1 MDRDGFV
8 FYRSFYNCLKNLS
21 IEYRDKLS
29 MAIFEYALD
38 WIEPE
43 LDWMLLSMF
52 DLIRP
57 QIDANNKRYINWCKW
72 WQYGSKWW
80 RPPKTWDN
88 SQKPQDNPNETP
100 SEPQPNP
107 NLTPKDKDKDKDKDK
122 GKDKDKEKECEGKE
136 DDITTLDAKASRVPI
151 TTTQSNVI
159 SGLGKEKTQD
169 IKQTNT
175 QWLYNDVGSALWFED
190 IYKNFYH
197 KNWIKKDEKKSK
209 KLFDTMNFSQKELQD
224 ILYDEKL
231 FKFEFKYRIKDPQYR
246 PKFDTYLSGFNRSWD
261 RQWDDRLYEIAKYHM
276 THKDDLNKMKER
288 STELKEAFWE
298 SKFKEIAHN
307 VWRELS
313 RVNLVIK

>member
-1 MDRDGFV
+1 MERESFV
-8 FYRSFYNCLKNLS
+8 FYRSFYEASKFLTNEDKGKLFDMICQYWLYWNE
-21 IEYRDKLS
+21 IETDGPA
-29 MAIFEYALD
+29 M
-38 WIEPE
+38 
-43 LDWMLLSMF
+43 WMFLL
-52 DLIRP
+52 IKP
-57 QIDANNKRYINWCKW
+57 QLDANNERYMNWCK
-72 WQYGSKWW
+72 GW
-80 RPPKTWDN
+80 RPPKTWNN
-88 SQKPQDNPNETP
+88 SQKPNHNQTITKHKPNDNDND
-100 SEPQPNP
+100 ND
-107 NLTPKDKDKDKDKDK
+107 NVNDNDN
-122 GKDKDKEKECEGKE
+122 EKECEGRC
-136 DDITTLDAKASRVPI
+136 DDITTLDAKASRVPT

-197 KNWIKKDEKKSK
+197 KNWIKKDEKKSR

-246 PKFDTYLSGFNRSWD
+246 PKFDTYLSGFNRDWD